1 MPRSAHMTAN
11 DNAPQARV
19 ATTVGTISV
28 AELQARVEVLEPGII
43 LLREVANGTGDT
55 YRVMV
60 DRVIELG
67 AAFDEFAIVVDL
79 TDVSVRPSGRY
90 LEQIRRSMKASVH
103 LAVTRPRS
111 AFLRVVADFVIA
123 RFSNKTSSHD
133 SIESAVAT
141 CRARLGRT
149 KKEAR

>member
-1 MPRSAHMTAN
+1 MTSEN
-11 DNAPQARV
+11 TDPSELIP
-19 ATTVGTISV
+19 TTTGTMTV
-28 AELQARVEVLEPGII
+28 AELQARCEVLEPGII

-60 DRVIELG
+60 DRVLELG
-67 AAFDEFAIVVDL
+67 AAFDEFAIVADL

-90 LEQIRRSMKASVH
+90 LEQIRRSMKASTH

-141 CRARLGRT
+141 CRSRLGRT
-149 KKEAR
+149 HKEAR

>member
-1 MPRSAHMTAN
+1 MTPKES
-11 DNAPQARV
+11 DPNAPV
-19 ATTVGTISV
+19 PTTVGNTTV
-28 AELQARVEVLEPGII
+28 GELQARVEVLEPGII

-60 DRVIELG
+60 DRALELG
-67 AAFDEFAIVVDL
+67 ATFDEFALVVDL
-79 TDVSVRPSGRY
+79 THVSVRPSGRY

-133 SIESAVAT
+133 SIESAAAT

-149 KKEAR
+149 LKEAR